1 VQDIRVGGRQSS
13 SQYQFTLQSDDL
25 DVLRVGARFAP
36 HLEHQGLED
45 VDTDTNDKG
54 LQTSVII
61 DRDTASKLGV
71 SAQQID
77 AILNDAFGQRQV
89 STIYHPLNQY
99 RVVMELSRVSAGPH
113 ALQDVYRRR
122 RWQARAARGL
132 RV

>member
-1 VQDIRVGGRQSS
+1 MTWTCCASGSRGSRRD
-13 SQYQFTLQSDDL
+13 F
-25 DVLRVGARFAP
+25 
-36 HLEHQGLED
+36 EHQGLED

-99 RVVMELSRVSAGPH
+99 RVVMELSPSICRGRTRCRMSIVTGGGKRVP
-113 ALQDVYRRR
+113 L
-122 RWQARAARGL
+122 AAL